1 MKFQSLPIPAI
12 AGFVALSSFAIS
24 SSSRAAQLFKDSSG
38 TDLNSL
44 AAWSTVN
51 GATTPDPVS
60 FTTGDELRLNQNTAA
75 SGTFT
80 MDLSANLTV
89 GSLVVDSGNGTG
101 GLATGNFVINSASG
115 STLTLNGNATN
126 RGIVLNSTT
135 GGNLTVNANVAPGA
149 NNQTWL
155 VNRPLTVAG
164 NVNLGSHL
172 LNITANNFAQISG
185 VISGAGGGA
194 LRHNGAGGIL
204 YLSNTANSFSG
215 SVTVAGGTLRVEKLA
230 NGGSNS
236 SIGSGTGVIAL
247 NGAVLD
253 YVGSTTDS
261 TNRTIDLRANSLID
275 SNGSGTVSF
284 TAANVTNGGGSSKTL
299 TLRGSNNGNN
309 TFGSVLGND
318 GLFSASL
325 TKQGAGKWILTGNN
339 TYTGNTTISQG
350 TLQIGNGGTSG
361 SLASSSA
368 ITNNATLAFN
378 RSDTFTVSNNI
389 GGTGSLTKEGAGTM
403 ILSGAK
409 TYTGTTTVSAGTLAV
424 NGSVAGAMTVASGS
438 TLQGN
443 GTISGNTTVSG
454 NLKPGNSPGLLTFAN
469 SLTLE
474 SSSATTM
481 EITGNGTRGVAY
493 DAVDVGSALTYGG
506 TLTLDFSGD
515 LYTEGVYTFDLFN
528 FGSSTGNF
536 SSMSLA
542 GIYSGSF
549 NNNAGIWGLT
559 DGNNSWSFNQGD
571 GILTFTVIPEP
582 NVAMLAGSLAL
593 MALLRRRRD

>member
-1 MKFQSLPIPAI
+1 MKFRSLPIPAI
-12 AGFVALSSFAIS
+12 AGVVALSSFAIS

-60 FTTGDELRLNQNTAA
+60 FTTADELRLNQNTAA

-89 GSLVVDSGNGTG
+89 GSLVVDSGNATG

-164 NVNLGSHL
+164 NVNLGSNF
-172 LNITANNFAQISG
+172 LNITANNFTQISG
-185 VISGAGGGA
+185 VISGAGGS

-215 SVTVAGGTLRVEKLA
+215 SVTVVGGTLRVEKLA

-247 NGAVLD
+247 NGAVLE

-261 TNRTIDLRANSLID
+261 TNRTIDLRSNSFID

-284 TAANVTNGGGSSKTL
+284 TAANVTNTGGFSKTL

-309 TFGSVLGND
+309 TLGSVLGND
-318 GLFSASL
+318 GVFSASL
-325 TKQGAGKWILTGNN
+325 TKQGAGKWILSGNN

-350 TLQIGNGGTSG
+350 TLQLGNGGSTGSFNGNATIASG
-361 SLASSSA
+361 
-368 ITNNATLAFN
+368 ATLAFA
-378 RSDTFTVSNNI
+378 RSDSYTHA
-389 GGTGSLTKEGAGTM
+389 GGISGNGSVVIAGAGTT
-403 ILSGAK
+403 IFTGAK

-424 NGSVAGAMTVASGS
+424 NGSVAGAMTVASGA

-559 DGNNSWSFNQGD
+559 DGDNSWSFNQGD
-571 GILTFTVIPEP
+571 GILTFTVVPEP
-582 NVAMLAGSLAL
+582 NVAMVAGSLAL